1 MCCAV
6 ERIAKAVQ
14 AAHDFSRIVNLR
26 TDTDESH
33 GSSQPA
39 IRGTITFKNVS
50 FSYPQRSDVPVLRGL
65 NMQLREGESV
75 AVVGSSGSG
84 KSTIAALLQRLYE
97 PSSGS
102 ITIGGAPV
110 SETDVAYLREHVAVV
125 SQSPHLFDASI
136 SENISYGSRR
146 VQPSDIVRAARDAHI
161 HDFIATLPKGYETTI
176 GENAALL
183 SGGQAQ
189 RVQIA
194 RALARSAQ
202 VLILD
207 ECTSALDPA
216 SESAVIDTIRHIKR
230 GRTTL
235 MITHKVPVMRMCDRI
250 VVVQDGEVVEQ
261 GSYDELMGRRKA
273 FYTLAS
279 AGEWA

>member
-1 MCCAV
+1 M
-6 ERIAKAVQ
+6 Q

-26 TDTDESH
+26 TDTDEAH
-33 GSSQPA
+33 GSLKPDV
-39 IRGTITFKNVS
+39 RGTVTFKNVS
-50 FSYPQRSDVPVLRGL
+50 FSYPQRPDVPVLRGID
-65 NMQLREGESV
+65 MQFREGESV

-97 PSSGS
+97 PTSGS
-102 ITIGGAPV
+102 ITIGNAPI
-110 SETDVAYLREHVAVV
+110 SETDVMHLREHVAVV
-125 SQSPHLFDASI
+125 SQAPHLFDASV
-136 SENISYGSRR
+136 SDNISYGARS
-146 VQPSDIVRAARDAHI
+146 VPPWEIVRAARDAHI
-161 HDFIATLPKGYETTI
+161 HDFIASLPQGYETSI
-176 GENAALL
+176 GDNATLL

-194 RALARSAQ
+194 RALVRSARI
-202 VLILD
+202 LILD

-216 SESAVIDTIRHIKR
+216 SESAVIDTLRYIKK

-250 VVVQDGEVVEQ
+250 IVVQDGEVVEQ
-261 GSYDELMGRRKA
+261 GTYEELMARRKA
-273 FYTLAS
+273 FFTLAS